1 MSLNSS
7 FTKVS
12 ESNVFSNLWK
22 EKKLKLNNHTLHQA
36 NINFLKFQITVT
48 VHIDLINYST
58 PKGLI
63 TASRYHRF
71 LLIIHDRTPSYGLFI
86 KFLSGILWQSAWVGQ
101 LGNWFYTQWWT
112 SIPFKNFPQQN
123 SSMYTKEQGRI
134 HLFLIFIKITILSLF
149 YHWCS

>member
-1 MSLNSS
+1 M
-7 FTKVS
+7 
-12 ESNVFSNLWK
+12 
-22 EKKLKLNNHTLHQA
+22 HQG

-48 VHIDLINYST
+48 VNIDLINYSI

-71 LLIIHDRTPSYGLFI
+71 YWSHDRTSSYGLFI
-86 KFLSGILWQSAWVGQ
+86 KFLSGILSQSAWVGQ

-112 SIPFKNFPQQN
+112 SFPIKNFPQKN

-134 HLFLIFIKITILSLF
+134 HLFLIFIKITILRGVHILITVVKLVN
-149 YHWCS
+149 WCDQNKVW